1 MSGITSSIGSAVS
14 RAFTIGGGSAAPA
27 APAAPVA
34 PALPTILQTPPTP
47 QAPAPLP
54 DPYSASVMA
63 ARTAA
68 AQKALGAQG
77 RQSTILTT
85 AKSRGTSTIGGGG
98 SSAGASYSA
107 STLGGSQ

>member
-1 MSGITSSIGSAVS
+1 MSGVVSSVGSAVS
-14 RAFTIGGGSAAPA
+14 RAFTIGGGSAPA
-27 APAAPVA
+27 APATPAA
-34 PALPTILQTPPTP
+34 PAMPQILVTPPVP
-47 QAPAPLP
+47 QAPAPIP

-77 RQSTILTT
+77 RASTILTT

-98 SSAGASYSA
+98 STAGSTYAA